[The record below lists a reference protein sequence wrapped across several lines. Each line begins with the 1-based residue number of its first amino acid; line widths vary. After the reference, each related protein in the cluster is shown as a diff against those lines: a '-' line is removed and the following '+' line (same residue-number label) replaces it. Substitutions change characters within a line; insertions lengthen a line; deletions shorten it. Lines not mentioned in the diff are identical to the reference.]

1 MASAEKSDSEVVSVE
16 LPAPEGWRK
25 KFTPKQGGT
34 PKRNEIVFISP
45 TGEEIKNRRQLD
57 QYLRSHPGGPPSSEF
72 DWGTGDTPRR
82 SARISEKVKTP
93 EAEKPKSASSS
104 GSQKSIKRK
113 KNIEDDGHKVE
124 GEGSGSLK
132 GTKRKKSTED
142 DGRKAEGE
150 AYAAEGDD
158 PEDVDMEGA
167 EGTEH
172 NKSKEAASGEGIHCL
187 AEQESADNTKE
198 NVEENVGKPVE
209 SQRAVNHELVDKAM
223 ENDDEKV
230 EQDVEQSEGKETELE
245 PGSEAKENQNDTKVP
260 PPASNSDKVVL
271 IEKGDEVSDSKKD
284 ETAVFKK
291 DAEILSEN
299 GEEKNEQVNVT
310 PKEKLELGKEVQ
322 ENPNDTDVSTAA
334 FDSKKTA
341 LIERD
346 EKVSAAEKD
355 QVSESGEKDEQLNA
369 APKDNLEPGKE
380 VKENLNV
387 IEVSPPDF
395 DSEKVSLTEKDDGVS
410 AAEKDG
416 VSVFMK
422 GAEILSENG
431 GKKVEEVNAASEDNF
446 LHNYDDGKMQF
457 ESFPANW

>member
-1 MASAEKSDSEVVSVE
+1 MEWNLSVE
-16 LPAPEGWRK
+16 CLKLMDNQEGSLS

-93 EAEKPKSASSS
+93 EAEKPKRPGSS
-104 GSQKSIKRK
+104 GSQKSTKRK

-124 GEGSGSLK
+124 GEGSSSLK
-132 GTKRKKSTED
+132 GTKRKKSTEN

-158 PEDVDMEGA
+158 PKDVDMEGT

-172 NKSKEAASGEGIHCL
+172 NKSKEAASGE
-187 AEQESADNTKE
+187 
-198 NVEENVGKPVE
+198 ENVGKPVE
-209 SQRAVNHELVDKAM
+209 SQRAVNDELVDKAM
-223 ENDDEKV
+223 DNDDEKV
-230 EQDVEQSEGKETELE
+230 ELDVEQSEGKGTELE
-245 PGSEAKENQNDTKVP
+245 PGIDAKENQNDTEVP
-260 PPASNSDKVVL
+260 PPASNFDKVVL

-299 GEEKNEQVNVT
+299 GEEKNEQVNVA

-322 ENPNDTDVSTAA
+322 ENPNGNDVSTAA
-334 FDSKKTA
+334 SDSEKTA

-346 EKVSAAEKD
+346 DKVSAAAKD
-355 QVSESGEKDEQLNA
+355 EVSESGGKDEQLNA

-380 VKENLNV
+380 VKDV

-395 DSEKVSLTEKDDGVS
+395 DSEKVSLTYKDDGVS
-410 AAEKDG
+410 AAEKDE
-416 VSVFMK
+416 VSVVMK

-431 GKKVEEVNAASEDNF
+431 GKKVEEVNAASEDNV

>member
-1 MASAEKSDSEVVSVE
+1 MASAEKSDPEVVSVE
-16 LPAPEGWRK
+16 LPAPDGWRK

-93 EAEKPKSASSS
+93 EAEKPKRASSS
-104 GSQKSIKRK
+104 GSRKSTKRK
-113 KNIEDDGHKVE
+113 KSIEDDGHKVE

-142 DGRKAEGE
+142 DGCKAEGE
-150 AYAAEGDD
+150 ASAAEGDG
-158 PEDVDMEGA
+158 PKDVDMEGTEA
-167 EGTEH
+167 TEH
-172 NKSKEAASGEGIHCL
+172 NKSKEAASGEGIHSL

-198 NVEENVGKPVE
+198 T
-209 SQRAVNHELVDKAM
+209 
-223 ENDDEKV
+223 V
-230 EQDVEQSEGKETELE
+230 EQDVKQSEGKGTELE
-245 PGSEAKENQNDTKVP
+245 PGSEAKENQNDTEVP
-260 PPASNSDKVVL
+260 PPASNSDKAV
-271 IEKGDEVSDSKKD
+271 KGDEVSDSKKD

-299 GEEKNEQVNVT
+299 GEEKNKQVNVA

-322 ENPNDTDVSTAA
+322 ENPNDNVASTAA
-334 FDSKKTA
+334 SDSEKAA

-346 EKVSAAEKD
+346 DKVSAAEKD
-355 QVSESGEKDEQLNA
+355 GVSESGGKDEQL
-369 APKDNLEPGKE
+369 EPGKD

-395 DSEKVSLTEKDDGVS
+395 DSEKVS
-410 AAEKDG
+410 AAEKDE
-416 VSVFMK
+416 VSVFKK

-431 GKKVEEVNAASEDNF
+431 GKKVEVNAASEDNV
-446 LHNYDDGKMQF
+446 LHNNDDGKTQF
-457 ESFPANW
+457 ESFPSNS